1 MSGWLVGTSALT
13 SGRSMSWGEETIR
26 DEWGRARAAALSAI
40 SGGSTA
46 VSGSPCTG
54 APRTANVGIFG
65 TAGYARSADL
75 DTRARRHYE
84 GLTRLCFL
92 GKPLICPSA
101 VIQRSHLP
109 MIWEIGRAHV

>member
-13 SGRSMSWGEETIR
+13 SGRSAPWGEETIR

-54 APRTANVGIFG
+54 APRTGRV
-65 TAGYARSADL
+65 ARVLGHDGGVSTL
-75 DTRARRHYE
+75 RR
-84 GLTRLCFL
+84 RL
-92 GKPLICPSA
+92 
-101 VIQRSHLP
+101 RS
-109 MIWEIGRAHV
+109 RC